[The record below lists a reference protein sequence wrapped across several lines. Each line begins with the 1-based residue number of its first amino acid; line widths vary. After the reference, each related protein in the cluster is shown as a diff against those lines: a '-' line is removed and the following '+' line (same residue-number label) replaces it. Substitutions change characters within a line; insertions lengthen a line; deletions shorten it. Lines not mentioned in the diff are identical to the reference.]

1 MLFVHVYLCA
11 CKTSWVCVSV
21 FACSL
26 FTLRIIQVVVFATWS
41 SSGWSEMTFSS
52 LCYYWDSWDSEVWV
66 IMVKMRKD
74 LSAAVFVYLKPQSV
88 YFFSLLVIQRVYSTS
103 HKNGFTWIHLFCLSL
118 FFFFGINPLATTLP
132 SDLLVQTTQ
141 IVVCNQAPVSDN
153 SSSIEEHS
161 AHTHTF
167 TSVLKTQICV
177 KLNNSKWCF
186 KADSKIWCLKHDM
199 KSYSVFLCYIFC
211 P

>member
-1 MLFVHVYLCA
+1 MSYYGEDEKRLVSCSLCLSKASECVLFFSFSNTESIQHISQEWVYLN
-11 CKTSWVCVSV
+11 TFILSV
-21 FACSL
+21 
-26 FTLRIIQVVVFATWS
+26 TV
-41 SSGWSEMTFSS
+41 
-52 LCYYWDSWDSEVWV
+52 
-66 IMVKMRKD
+66 
-74 LSAAVFVYLKPQSV
+74 
-88 YFFSLLVIQRVYSTS
+88 
-103 HKNGFTWIHLFCLSL
+103 
-118 FFFFGINPLATTLP
+118 FFFGINPLTTLP